1 MNGLITL
8 ASFVFALG
16 LLIAFHELGHYMV
29 ARLCNVKVLRF
40 SLGFGKQLYARR
52 AGKDQTEWAIAAFP
66 LGGYVKMLDEREG
79 EVAAHELPRAF
90 NRQSV
95 AKRFAI
101 VIAGP
106 VANFLLAILLYWV
119 IFVAGV
125 PGMKPY
131 IAAPVPGSPAALAG
145 LVNGDLI
152 RTLDGEAI
160 ASWQD
165 LRWTLLDR
173 GVKRGIVA
181 VDVES
186 PQGTVAS
193 RTLDLSKLQIA
204 EIDASFVDG
213 VGLSPYRPMLKAK
226 IGMVVPGGAAD
237 KAGLKAGDEIVAVD
251 GKAPAGWE
259 GFVEIVRTS
268 PGKRLDVSLSRN
280 GAPVSATLTPQA
292 TGEGAR
298 TVGKIGAQ
306 VDDKDADR
314 LQITV
319 KYPPVAA
326 LVKAAQKTWET
337 SIFSLKMLGKML
349 TGEVSWRNLS
359 GPITIADYA
368 GQSAQLGWLPYLTFL
383 ALISISLGVL
393 NLLPV
398 PLLDGGHLM
407 YYVVEIIKGSPVS
420 EQAMEVGSRIGFA
433 LLLGLMAFAF
443 YNDINRLLT
452 S

>member
-226 IGMVVPGGAAD
+226 IGMVVPGGVAD

-292 TGEGAR
+292 TGDGAR

-314 LQITV
+314 LRITV